1 MSTKSKKNQ
10 QKYAGKPR
18 PGQGTG
24 SGVSR
29 KSGARAKVKR

>member
-10 QKYAGKPR
+10 KKYAGKPR
-18 PGQGTG
+18 SGQGTG
-24 SGVSR
+24 RGVSR